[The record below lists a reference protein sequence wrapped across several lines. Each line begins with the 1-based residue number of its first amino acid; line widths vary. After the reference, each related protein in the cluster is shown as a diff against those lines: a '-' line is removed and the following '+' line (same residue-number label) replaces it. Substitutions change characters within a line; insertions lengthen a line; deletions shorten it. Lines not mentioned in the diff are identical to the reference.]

1 MFLLMF
7 LTIGR
12 FGKVCQL
19 DTPYNGYK
27 AVLKIYMAKDK
38 KFWDQER
45 QVFSQPHMSDHDNI
59 VRFLGAVTVGDDFA
73 VVLEFYSTTLAS
85 HLKGTNSLYSDTL
98 LLVNI
103 SCK

>member
-1 MFLLMF
+1 MF
-7 LTIGR
+7 LTTGR

-73 VVLEFYSTTLAS
+73 VVLEYYDTSLTTY
-85 HLKGTNSLYSDTL
+85 LKGELFVVLKIPVSCH
-98 LLVNI
+98 VN
-103 SCK
+103 C